1 MITILLLGAGC
12 GAGLTLLVYGLR
24 PPAPSLSQALT
35 RLNAAPAAPPV
46 ALPGDTTGWQARAG
60 RPLARILASFG
71 LPGPRTARHLLVLE
85 RSAESH
91 LAEKALGLI
100 AGLLVPPLLS
110 ALAALEGIHLGY
122 LATGW
127 FALLGAAAGFLAPDL
142 AVRQKAT
149 ARRLD
154 IRHALS
160 AFLDLTV
167 ITLAGGAGIESALT
181 QAAATGDGYAFAQIR
196 KALSHAQHLRLP
208 IATSLGRLGEELDIP
223 ALSELSASLALAGS
237 EGAKVRASLTA
248 KSVALRAHA
257 LAEAEAAA
265 QSATERL
272 SMPTVVM
279 VLGFLLF
286 LGFPA
291 VAKITGSM

>member
-12 GAGLTLLVYGLR
+12 GTGLTLLVYGLR
-24 PPAPSLSQALT
+24 PPAPSLAQSLA
-35 RLNAAPAAPPV
+35 RLNTAPAPPPV
-46 ALPGDTTGWQARAG
+46 ALPGDQTGWSARAG
-60 RPLARILASFG
+60 RPLAKLLAGFG
-71 LPGPRTARHLLVLE
+71 LPAARTARHLLVLE

-100 AGLLVPPLLS
+100 GGLLAPPLLA
-110 ALAALEGIHLGY
+110 ALATVDGVHLGY

-127 FALLGAAAGFLAPDL
+127 LALLGALAGFLAPDL
-142 AVRQKAT
+142 TVRQNAA
-149 ARRLD
+149 ARRLQ
-154 IRHALS
+154 IRNALS

-196 KALSHAQHLRLP
+196 RALSQAQHLRIP
-208 IATSLGRLGEELDIP
+208 ISTSLGRLGEELGVP
-223 ALSELSASLALAGS
+223 ALTELSASLALAGA
-237 EGAKVRASLTA
+237 EGAKVRASLAA
-248 KSVALRAHA
+248 KAASLRAHA
-257 LAEAEAAA
+257 LAEADAAA

-279 VLGFLLF
+279 VLGFLVF
-286 LGFPA
+286 LGYPA
-291 VAKITGSM
+291 IAKITGSM